1 MRKSKKKYKRPQIL
15 WDKPRIERDKEL
27 KKKFGIVRKKEIWS
41 AETLLRKYRR
51 LARKLVGEKNEEEE
65 KVLITKLT
73 NLGIL
78 KKGASLDDVLG
89 LTVEEI
95 LGRRLQTL
103 LAQKGLANTPMQ
115 ARQFVVHGHVRI
127 DGRLAKS
134 PNRLILQS
142 EEDKIEI
149 SEKVK
154 GA

>member
-1 MRKSKKKYKRPQIL
+1 MRKSKKKYKRPAIL
-15 WDKPRIERDKEL
+15 WDKARIERDKEL
-27 KKKFGIVRKKEIWS
+27 KRKFGIVRKKEIWS

-51 LARKLVGEKNEEEE
+51 LARKLVGERNEEEE
-65 KVLITKLT
+65 KILITKLT

-78 KKGASLDDVLG
+78 KKGAVLDDVLG
-89 LTVEEI
+89 MTVEDI
-95 LGRRLQTL
+95 LGRRLQTVL
-103 LAQKGLANTPMQ
+103 TQKGLANTPMQ

-142 EEDKIEI
+142 EEEKIAVG
-149 SEKVK
+149 EKVK